1 MRILAPSLLGA
12 DFKHLEQEIKTVEQ
26 AGAGYLHL
34 DVMDG
39 AFVPSISFGMP
50 VIASLRGCT
59 DLIFDVHMMVDEP
72 VRYVNDV
79 RKAGADL
86 ICIHAEACRHL
97 DSAIS
102 RIHET
107 GAKAGI
113 ALNPATPVSVID
125 LILPRVDMV
134 LLMSV
139 NPGFGGQTFIPYTLE
154 KVRQLKKRILELGLD
169 TDIQVDGGVTLD
181 NAKDLLEAGANILV
195 AGSSVFRGDVGTN
208 VKKFLKIFDT
218 CSELPERMADNL

>member
-1 MRILAPSLLGA
+1 
-12 DFKHLEQEIKTVEQ
+12 
-26 AGAGYLHL
+26 
-34 DVMDG
+34 
-39 AFVPSISFGMP
+39 
-50 VIASLRGCT
+50 
-59 DLIFDVHMMVDEP
+59 
-72 VRYVNDV
+72 
-79 RKAGADL
+79 
-86 ICIHAEACRHL
+86 
-97 DSAIS
+97 
-102 RIHET
+102 
-107 GAKAGI
+107 
-113 ALNPATPVSVID
+113 
-125 LILPRVDMV
+125 MV

>member
-1 MRILAPSLLGA
+1 
-12 DFKHLEQEIKTVEQ
+12 
-26 AGAGYLHL
+26 
-34 DVMDG
+34 
-39 AFVPSISFGMP
+39 
-50 VIASLRGCT
+50 
-59 DLIFDVHMMVDEP
+59 MMVDEP

-195 AGSSVFRGDVGTN
+195 AGSSVFRGDAGTN
-208 VKKFLKIFDT
+208 VKKFLKIFDI
-218 CSELPERMADNL
+218 CSELPEGMADNL